1 MAKSKIRSLFFC
13 GSSLC
18 LFPPFPGW
26 QPISI
31 GKAKKFRKAT
41 AIAIAAAAAA
51 AAASS
56 WSSNFESS
64 IYVSAKYSYI
74 NCVCIY
80 SLLPHTMYDSIEPRA
95 SSVLSVPLPL
105 SYSLSLLLSL
115 SLSVSVYLC
124 NEHVTK
130 LLCSQNSYNVAE
142 TKPKRKPNQEQQQP
156 QQRPTASTP
165 SIPVC
170 RNFNSTVLAVG
181 SCCLLASFSFSFSSN
196 SASVSGLL
204 YLMMAVKS

>member
-1 MAKSKIRSLFFC
+1 MMLWLTIYACEKQKDLPHWPSPRFARFSFVGVRFA
-13 GSSLC
+13 S
-18 LFPPFPGW
+18 FPFPGW

-51 AAASS
+51 SS
-56 WSSNFESS
+56 WSSNYESS

-105 SYSLSLLLSL
+105 SYSPSLSLTLSL
-115 SLSVSVYLC
+115 SLSLC
-124 NEHVTK
+124 IYVM
-130 LLCSQNSYNVAE
+130 S
-142 TKPKRKPNQEQQQP
+142 
-156 QQRPTASTP
+156 
-165 SIPVC
+165 
-170 RNFNSTVLAVG
+170 
-181 SCCLLASFSFSFSSN
+181 
-196 SASVSGLL
+196 
-204 YLMMAVKS
+204 M